1 MYIHELDRIFLP
13 LFKTIELRLGVQLDS
28 EQIKPNTICNNN
40 ENGIHEINSRI
51 KKETSIKNQIKKI
64 CSVCKK
70 SITNKLCFCDKLD
83 YYNENIESI
92 IKIQRYIKDINNNR
106 FPVDNLINIIT
117 KNIIKNNTYHNK
129 LFIKCEKILKMYPPA
144 KNEYKFIYGNLIQMS
159 VIEILDNIFYG
170 CIDLDKLCNY
180 GSEYKVDCR
189 LNITRYLSRNISIKA
204 KKNKS
209 GNVIIINK
217 LNNNKNYELSEL
229 ITIIV
234 IIELKD
240 IIIIP
245 HKYIPDK
252 YVVNNDSNISYT
264 SSLFTYLYKNDE
276 YKKYIIHLEQND
288 EYKTF
293 YKDALP
299 QIYQHDIYSECF
311 SKL

>member
-1 MYIHELDRIFLP
+1 MNGEMKGCKKLN
-13 LFKTIELRLGVQLDS
+13 E
-28 EQIKPNTICNNN
+28 ICT
-40 ENGIHEINSRI
+40 
-51 KKETSIKNQIKKI
+51 K
-64 CSVCKK
+64 CSK
-70 SITNKLCFCDKLD
+70 SITYKVCVCDKK
-83 YYNENIESI
+83 YFYNVSVYLISLKVNRHFTDDKFI
-92 IKIQRYIKDINNNR
+92 DI
-106 FPVDNLINIIT
+106 VI
-117 KNIIKNNTYHNK
+117 KNIIKENRYHNK
-129 LFIKCEKILKMYPPA
+129 IFIKCEKVLKMYPPA

-159 VIEILDNIFYG
+159 VIELLDNIFYS
-170 CIDLDKLCNY
+170 CIDLDKLCNN

-189 LNITRYLSRNISIKA
+189 LNITRYLSRKLSIKA

-217 LNNNKNYELSEL
+217 LNNNKNYDLSQL

-245 HKYIPDK
+245 HIVIPDK
-252 YVVNNDSNISYT
+252 YVENNDSNISYK
-264 SSLFTYLYKNDE
+264 SSLFTYLYKSDE

-293 YKDALP
+293 YKKELP
-299 QIYQHDIYSECF
+299 QIYPHDIYSECF